1 MNKFLIASV
10 ALFGL
15 AGAAVAQEAPAIYG
29 NYEANIQNADG
40 SLSSA
45 PGSTIVSGQAS
56 ATVPG
61 VNGGFNVHLSDNYSG
76 K

>member
-10 ALFGL
+10 ALLGL
-15 AGAAVAQEAPAIYG
+15 AGVAGAQEAPAVYG
-29 NYEANIQNADG
+29 NYAANIQNADA
-40 SLSSA
+40 SLSGA
-45 PGSTIVSGQAS
+45 PRSTIVSGQAN

-61 VNGGFNVHLSDNYSG
+61 SNGGFDVNLSDNYSG